1 MAELIAY
8 YSRRGENY
16 FGGKIKTV
24 EKGNTETLVETL
36 KEITGADVFH
46 IKQVVEY
53 SDEYDK
59 CVEEVKYDFQN
70 NIRPELDEYL
80 QEPEKYDTIYLAY
93 PNYCGTMP
101 MVLFT
106 FLEEYD
112 FSGKVIKPICTH
124 EGSGLGRSVNDI
136 KKICDSSEVRKR
148 LSIVGSEVKNSKEKL
163 KNWLEKTI

>member
-53 SDEYDK
+53 SDEYED
-59 CVEEVKYDFQN
+59 Y
-70 NIRPELDEYL
+70 PSAL
-80 QEPEKYDTIYLAY
+80 LA
-93 PNYCGTMP
+93 CSLRRSRRA
-101 MVLFT
+101 VL
-106 FLEEYD
+106 E
-112 FSGKVIKPICTH
+112 
-124 EGSGLGRSVNDI
+124 
-136 KKICDSSEVRKR
+136 
-148 LSIVGSEVKNSKEKL
+148 
-163 KNWLEKTI
+163 

>member
-8 YSRRGENY
+8 YSRRGQNY
-16 FGGKIKTV
+16 FGGKLKTV
-24 EKGNTETLVETL
+24 EKGNTEILVEML
-36 KEITGADVFH
+36 QELTGAEVFH

-53 SDEYDK
+53 SDDYNK
-59 CVEEVKYDFQN
+59 CAEEVKYDFEN
-70 NIRPELDEYL
+70 DERPELDEYL
-80 QEPEKYDTIYLAY
+80 QEPDKYDTIYLAY

-112 FSGKVIKPICTH
+112 FSGKIIRPICTN
-124 EGSGLGRSVNDI
+124 EGSGLGKSVEDI
-136 KKICDSSEVRKR
+136 KRLCPNSEVRTG
-148 LSIVGSEVKNSKEKL
+148 LSINGSEVTESKEKL

>member
-8 YSRRGENY
+8 YSRRGQNY
-16 FGGKIKTV
+16 FGGKLKTV
-24 EKGNTETLVETL
+24 EKGNTETLVEML
-36 KEITGADVFH
+36 QELTGAEVFH

-53 SDEYDK
+53 SDDYNK
-59 CVEEVKYDFQN
+59 CAEEVKYDFEN
-70 NIRPELDEYL
+70 DERPELDEYL
-80 QEPEKYDTIYLAY
+80 QEPDKYDTIYLAY

-112 FSGKVIKPICTH
+112 FSGKIIRPICTN
-124 EGSGLGRSVNDI
+124 EGSGLGKSVEDI
-136 KKICDSSEVRKR
+136 KRLCPNSEVRTG
-148 LSIVGSEVKNSKEKL
+148 LSINGSEVTESKEKL

>member
-8 YSRRGENY
+8 YSRRGQNY
-16 FGGKIKTV
+16 FGGKLKTV
-24 EKGNTETLVETL
+24 EKGNTETLVEML
-36 KEITGADVFH
+36 QELTGAEVFH

-53 SDEYDK
+53 SDDYDK
-59 CVEEVKYDFQN
+59 CAEEVKYDFEN
-70 NIRPELDEYL
+70 DERPELDEYL
-80 QEPEKYDTIYLAY
+80 QEPDKYDTIYLAY

-112 FSGKVIKPICTH
+112 FSGKIIRPICTN
-124 EGSGLGRSVNDI
+124 EGSGLGKSVEDI
-136 KKICDSSEVRKR
+136 KRLCPNSEVRTG
-148 LSIVGSEVKNSKEKL
+148 LSINGSEVTESKEKL